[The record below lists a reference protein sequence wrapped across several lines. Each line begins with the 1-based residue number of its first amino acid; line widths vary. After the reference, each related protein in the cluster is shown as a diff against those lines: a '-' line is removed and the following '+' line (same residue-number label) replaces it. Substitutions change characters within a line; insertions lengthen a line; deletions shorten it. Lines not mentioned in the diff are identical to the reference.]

1 MQSMWTLPRGRAA
14 LVAVALV
21 LAGPAGA
28 AAQYQSVP
36 RPAAYALE
44 NVTVVRADGRAET
57 GVNLVVRGSLIEAM
71 GRDVAIPA
79 DAERLEGDS
88 LWVYPG
94 IVDGAGDVPHAF
106 PQPEIDRSEVEI
118 WNAPRS
124 LRGFMPA
131 RRVSAHITA
140 TGEDLADQRK
150 AGIVAGAVHPDGG
163 MMAGRGALLV
173 YRPDAGTPAE
183 LVVEPALGP
192 TFTFRGGRGVYP
204 ATLFGVMASIRQA
217 FEDAEHRRL
226 VAEAYDDD
234 PRRMTTP
241 AHDPD
246 YAVLQEV
253 LDGDAPVYFA
263 ADRAADILRVL
274 GLSDEYGFRPV
285 IVGGAE
291 AWKVADELER
301 RSVPVLVSTDFP
313 EPRRWDPE
321 ADEAEL
327 LDAAAAREK
336 MDTED
341 RYANAGRLADAGVT
355 FALTSGGKGKILEGA
370 RKAVEHGLAP
380 DAALAALTRTPAA
393 LFGIEELTRLE
404 AGRPATFIV
413 TTGALFE
420 KETTVAYTL
429 VEGHKEDGS
438 KAEPGAGSAEEA
450 VDVGGVWTMDIDASG
465 QAMSGV
471 LTIEQDGATF
481 TGSLMLEGQKLP
493 LRGGVIDGN
502 QIRVIAVME
511 QGGETLDVKIT
522 GTVEGDEASGEADV
536 GPLGVARW
544 EAKRTGP
551 GGAR

>member
-1 MQSMWTLPRGRAA
+1 MQSMWTLPRGRGA
-14 LVAVALV
+14 LGVVALV
-21 LAGPAGA
+21 LALPAGA

-57 GVNLVVRGSLIEAM
+57 GVNVVVRGSLIEAM

-94 IVDGAGDVPHAF
+94 FVDGAGDVPHPF

-140 TGEDLADQRK
+140 TGDDLADRRK

-163 MMAGRGALLV
+163 MMPGRGALLV
-173 YRPDAGTPAE
+173 YRPDAVTPEE
-183 LVVEPALGP
+183 LVVDPVLGP

-217 FEDAEHRRL
+217 FEDAEHRGL

-253 LDGDAPVYFA
+253 LNGDAPVYFA
-263 ADRAADILRVL
+263 ADQAAEIFRVL
-274 GLSDEYGFRPV
+274 GLADEYGFRPV

-313 EPRRWDPE
+313 EPRRWDPWT
-321 ADEAEL
+321 
-327 LDAAAAREK
+327 R
-336 MDTED
+336 
-341 RYANAGRLADAGVT
+341 RRRGRRWTWRIAT
-355 FALTSGGKGKILEGA
+355 
-370 RKAVEHGLAP
+370 P
-380 DAALAALTRTPAA
+380 TPA
-393 LFGIEELTRLE
+393 GWPTR
-404 AGRPATFIV
+404 A
-413 TTGALFE
+413 
-420 KETTVAYTL
+420 
-429 VEGHKEDGS
+429 
-438 KAEPGAGSAEEA
+438 
-450 VDVGGVWTMDIDASG
+450 
-465 QAMSGV
+465 
-471 LTIEQDGATF
+471 
-481 TGSLMLEGQKLP
+481 
-493 LRGGVIDGN
+493 
-502 QIRVIAVME
+502 
-511 QGGETLDVKIT
+511 
-522 GTVEGDEASGEADV
+522 
-536 GPLGVARW
+536 
-544 EAKRTGP
+544 
-551 GGAR
+551 